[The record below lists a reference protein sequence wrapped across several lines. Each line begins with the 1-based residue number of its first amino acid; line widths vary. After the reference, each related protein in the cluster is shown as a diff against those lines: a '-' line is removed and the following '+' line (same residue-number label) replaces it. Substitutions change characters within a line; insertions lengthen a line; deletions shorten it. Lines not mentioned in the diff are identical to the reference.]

1 MLHKIIIVFI
11 LLSLNINPVKSQ
23 ESLKVMTFNVRYDEG
38 PFHKGEPL
46 PTFWINRKQMQ
57 VEVIKMNEPDVI
69 GMQEPFLHQ
78 VKYFAEQ
85 LPDYSWIGVGRGDGK
100 EKDEFNPVF
109 YNKNKLKLLDWGTFW
124 LSETPEIPSRSWDA
138 GYNRIC
144 TWALFENKSSKKQ
157 FYVFNTHFDSQGD
170 KARIKSA
177 ILVSEK
183 SKSLAGHKP
192 VFVLGD
198 FNFKAKSKPY
208 NEMINHELSDSKIIV
223 KNEPLG
229 PNGTF
234 NGFRYGAAYENRI
247 DFIFVNQKVR
257 VKTYEVINY
266 SENGLY
272 PSDHFPVIIHAYFK

>member
-1 MLHKIIIVFI
+1 
-11 LLSLNINPVKSQ
+11 
-23 ESLKVMTFNVRYDEG
+23 
-38 PFHKGEPL
+38 
-46 PTFWINRKQMQ
+46 
-57 VEVIKMNEPDVI
+57 MNEPDVI

-85 LPDYSWIGVGRGDGK
+85 LPDNTWIGVGRGDGK

-170 KARIKSA
+170 EARVKSA

-183 SKSLAGHKP
+183 SKSLAGDKP

-208 NEMINHELSDSKIIV
+208 NQMIKHELSDSKIIV